1 MGVKKY
7 SVEQEKQI
15 AKEYIEG
22 VPVEQLVKKY
32 NYSTRK
38 SITDKVKKYYPEEWE
53 NIKTQR
59 RILQKGYDYKLEK
72 ISSEFDAYFLGLM
85 LTDGYVVKSK
95 NAVGIDLTDE
105 DCIKFLSEII
115 GKNYT
120 TYDDNNHSHIYN
132 DREIISKKK
141 RHRLYLN
148 SEELKSNLSR
158 FGVVEN
164 KTYIIPK
171 INLLTEEEKYIP
183 YIIRGI
189 IDGDG
194 EINITNETFGI
205 RITTMSSEF
214 AQWIKE
220 ILENKLYC
228 SDISIHQKNTGI
240 YSVETYKKDNMIK
253 ILSLVYNKPF
263 GMNRKYEKFRKM
275 FRDYNGNFLDN

>member
-1 MGVKKY
+1 MGAKKY

-22 VPVEQLVKKY
+22 IPIEQLVKKY
-32 NYSTRK
+32 GYSTRK
-38 SITDKVKKYYPEEWE
+38 SITDKVKKYYPEEWDD
-53 NIKTQR
+53 IKAHR
-59 RILQKGYDYKLEK
+59 RIVQKGYDYKLEK

-120 TYDDNNHSHIYN
+120 TYDDNNRSHEYN
-132 DREIISKKK
+132 NKEIISKKR

-148 SEELKSNLSR
+148 SKELKSNLSR

-164 KTYIIPK
+164 KTHIIPK
-171 INLLTEEEKYIP
+171 ISLLPEEEKYIP

-205 RITTMSSEF
+205 RITAMSFEF

-220 ILENKLYC
+220 TLENKLYC
-228 SDISIHQKNTGI
+228 IDISIRQRKTGI
-240 YSVETYKKDNMIK
+240 YSVETYKKDNMLK
-253 ILSLVYNKPF
+253 ILALVYNKPY

-275 FRDYNGNFLDN
+275 FRDYNGNFLTD